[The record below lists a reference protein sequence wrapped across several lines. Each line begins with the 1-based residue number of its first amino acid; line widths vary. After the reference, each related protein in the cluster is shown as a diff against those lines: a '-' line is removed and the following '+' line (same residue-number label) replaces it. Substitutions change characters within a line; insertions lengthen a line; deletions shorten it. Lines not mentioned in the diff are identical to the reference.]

1 MTNQSPSP
9 NIQTISVIARGFAPK
24 QSIRMDR
31 HVMSTL
37 LAMTGT
43 IKFIQTLFIV
53 ILLVISYSSFAISP
67 AFAQERGGVD
77 KEGRAGGDIVGT
89 INPPQTVIGTIGD
102 TGNFISAIVRFI
114 TVIAGLY
121 ALWQFITGGLGFI
134 TSGGDKG
141 KIQTATSQIMMAITG
156 LVVIGMS
163 FILASIIGR
172 LLFGAGFNLLSPTL
186 QSVQ

>member
-1 MTNQSPSP
+1 MTNQSP
-9 NIQTISVIARGFAPK
+9 ITKVQTISVIPHLMRNLYKWIPAFAR
-24 QSIRMDR
+24 
-31 HVMSTL
+31 
-37 LAMTGT
+37 MTFCA
-43 IKFIQTLFIV
+43 IIPLFI
-53 ILLVISYSSFAISP
+53 IHNSSFVIST
-67 AFAQERGGVD
+67 AFAQERGGID

-172 LLFGAGFNLLSPTL
+172 LLFGAGFNLLSPSL
-186 QSVQ
+186 QTVR